1 MQLTPNVRA
10 AFLSFLSSVY
20 TKLIN
25 FVISRWHQFQL
36 VALLFMSLEKLRSMF
51 SLVNYCSIYQTS
63 PEKQNRNVIV
73 TVVAMTADL
82 HRHRYWDDVL
92 GSKIAKPYPEMT

>member
-1 MQLTPNVRA
+1 MQLTPNERV
-10 AFLSFLSSVY
+10 AFLTFLSSVY

-25 FVISRWHQFQL
+25 VVISRWHQFQL
-36 VALLFMSLEKLRSMF
+36 VALLFMLLEKQRSMF

-73 TVVAMTADL
+73 TVVAITADL
-82 HRHRYWDDVL
+82 HCHRY
-92 GSKIAKPYPEMT
+92 